1 MSLAATESPDSSIV
15 NVAVRSLVFG
25 LIAFGAMSVY
35 AGSVDS
41 AGELITSAFFAL
53 FGFIFLITQYF
64 QLVRHH
70 PRRLEWP
77 GDDGGRVRVGLD
89 GIGSAVN
96 DTTRELGGTLGVAIL
111 GSVFSSIFA
120 ARFLPARAVEN
131 PDLLP
136 A

>member
-1 MSLAATESPDSSIV
+1 MGV
-15 NVAVRSLVFG
+15 VAG
-25 LIAFGAMSVY
+25 P
-35 AGSVDS
+35 
-41 AGELITSAFFAL
+41 ITSAFFAL
-53 FGFIFLITQYF
+53 FGFIFFLTQYF
-64 QLVRHH
+64 QQVRHH
-70 PRRLEWP
+70 PRRLERP

-96 DTTRELGGTLGVAIL
+96 DTTRELGGTLGVAIV
-111 GSVFSSIFA
+111 GSIFA